1 MLIYG
6 EIYDDI
12 FSNTKWIFSP
22 LLKISR
28 HPSSWLPVVFP
39 QGIHIFAS
47 HSKKKKGQKLDW
59 PPLRSEP
66 STIGQ
71 APTKQSSEGTGQM
84 HVAWALPETKKYNDP
99 TENKF

>member
-1 MLIYG
+1 MDFLSLV
-6 EIYDDI
+6 E
-12 FSNTKWIFSP
+12 N
-22 LLKISR
+22 LKTSQFLASCCLPPRNPHICIS
-28 HPSSWLPVVFP
+28 F
-39 QGIHIFAS
+39 
-47 HSKKKKGQKLDW
+47 KKKKGQKLDW